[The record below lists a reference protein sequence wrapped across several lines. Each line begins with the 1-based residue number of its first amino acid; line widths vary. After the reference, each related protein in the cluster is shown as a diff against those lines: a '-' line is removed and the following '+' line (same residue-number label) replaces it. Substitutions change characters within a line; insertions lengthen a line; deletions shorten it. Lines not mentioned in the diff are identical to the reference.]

1 MYVGIYFNCISWTNH
16 FLGLLTVN
24 LAHEY
29 MRTYKHKILIPVTIC
44 LSWIGLFVAEWIVEN
59 LFDATSE
66 VSIIIDLVG
75 GSYFIYLLMKRRQ
88 SS

>member
-1 MYVGIYFNCISWTNH
+1 
-16 FLGLLTVN
+16 
-24 LAHEY
+24 

-75 GSYFIYLLMKRRQ
+75 GSYFIYLFNEKETVVMIEVKT
-88 SS
+88 